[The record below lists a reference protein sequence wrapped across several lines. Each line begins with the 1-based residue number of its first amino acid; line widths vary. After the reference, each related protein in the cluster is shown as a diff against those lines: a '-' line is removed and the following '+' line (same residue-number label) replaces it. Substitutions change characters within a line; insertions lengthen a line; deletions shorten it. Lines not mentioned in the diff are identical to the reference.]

1 MEDGYGGAVQ
11 LKVLWCVDALCYLRP
26 PPQCQVHSYFLNWPE
41 IENVR
46 SSLWQHVTR
55 RHKTSWED
63 YIEEYGDPSTEVSL
77 FSKT

>member
-26 PPQCQVHSYFLNWPE
+26 PPQFQVHSYFLNWPE

-55 RHKTSWED
+55 RHKISWED
-63 YIEEYGDPSTEVSL
+63 FIEEYGDPSTEVSL
-77 FSKT
+77 FS